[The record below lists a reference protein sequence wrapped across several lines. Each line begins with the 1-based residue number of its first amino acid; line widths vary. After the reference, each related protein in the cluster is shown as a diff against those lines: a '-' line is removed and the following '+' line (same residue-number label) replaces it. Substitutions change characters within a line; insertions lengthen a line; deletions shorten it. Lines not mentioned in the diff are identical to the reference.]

1 MKKILFRLALL
12 ALPVLA
18 WLAFFI
24 AFEPNNYFGLR
35 QSANSTAPIARIR
48 AFDSAPGDY
57 IILGD
62 SRFAHFDLSIANEVS
77 GKEWQ
82 NLAFGGASLK
92 EINTLLEYAL
102 NRNRALKAVVFEMSF
117 YNLSAAYD
125 IDRMSAV
132 EDTLRNPLAYCLNL
146 EYNVNTLTNFTDRL
160 AGRGDT
166 EETGDWQHPEDYT
179 GADGTLY
186 DLHTTL
192 AVYPAVIQGRCEHYR
207 LNTAE
212 IERFYG
218 LAALCRARGIDLT
231 VVLPPMANNV
241 LEEACLPNDID
252 RVMAEFLLTLREK
265 AEELHFR
272 VLDYEWTNRP
282 DFEDD
287 TAFFDGFHLDT
298 RHGLPQW
305 TEQLFNDLR

>member
-1 MKKILFRLALL
+1 MKKIILRLALL
-12 ALPVLA
+12 SLPVLA

-35 QSANSTAPIARIR
+35 QAANSTAPIARIR
-48 AFDSAPGDY
+48 AFDSAPGDR

-62 SRFAHFDLSIANEVS
+62 SRFAHFDLSIADEAS
-77 GKEWQ
+77 GKKWQ

-92 EINTLLEYAL
+92 EVNTLLEYAL
-102 NRNRALKAVVFEMSF
+102 RRNPDLKEVVLEMSF

-132 EDTLRNPLAYCLNL
+132 EDTLRNPFAYCLNL
-146 EYNVNTLTNFTDRL
+146 EYNINALTNFTDVL

-166 EETGDWQHPEDYT
+166 EETGDWQYPEDYT
-179 GADGTLY
+179 GADGTVY
-186 DLHTTL
+186 DLHTIL
-192 AVYPAVIQGRCEHYR
+192 AVYPAVIQGRCENYR

-212 IERFYG
+212 IQRFYG
-218 LAALCRARGIDLT
+218 LAGLCRARGIALT
-231 VVLPPMANNV
+231 VVLPPMADNV
-241 LEEACLPNDID
+241 LAEACIPNGID
-252 RVMAEFLLTLREK
+252 AVMTEFLPSLREA
-265 AEELHFR
+265 AEEKHFR
-272 VLDYEWTNRP
+272 VLDYEWTARP
-282 DFEDD
+282 DFDDD

-305 TEQLFNDLR
+305 TEQLFSELR